1 MKKRHL
7 YVYFEYLVEH
17 DKKLSNLTYL
27 EIRFIFNLISMLDNN
42 YCSKNMLYG
51 SSAVYSLA
59 YRCNIHQIKVIQLLK
74 EITAKGFLI
83 SCRVE
88 YGYYYTL
95 AVKKI
100 SKYYLNRLKKDK
112 KFRNIVVNI
121 EFLRDL
127 SNDFYCN
134 F

>member
-7 YVYFEYLVEH
+7 YLYFKYLVENE
-17 DKKLSNLTYL
+17 KKLSNLTYL
-27 EIRFIFNLISMLDNN
+27 EIRFIFNLISTLDNN
-42 YCSKNMLYG
+42 YCSQNMLYG
-51 SSAVYSLA
+51 SNDVYSLA
-59 YRCNIHQIKVIQLLK
+59 YRCNIHQIKVMQLLK
-74 EITAKGFLI
+74 EITEKGFLI

-112 KFRNIVVNI
+112 NFRNIVVNI
-121 EFLRDL
+121 EFVRDL
-127 SNDFYCN
+127 SNDFCCH